1 MPAAGRA
8 AAVNAPGDSEASPPA
23 PRLVDMTSDVFVELD
38 DRGVL
43 LDCNRRAEELLGW
56 RREELAGRGLVGLLD
71 DSADAEEVA
80 ARLAQLA
87 TDDAVGRPLQVVDLA
102 LRARDGRRVVVEGQA
117 WAEEVDGRLV
127 VRAFV
132 QDVTSRRASEEA
144 LARAYLRDALTGLP
158 SRTMFTYHLSYA
170 LARQRAEGTGV
181 AVLLVDLD
189 RFQAVNESFGHH
201 VGDEVL
207 VEVASRLAALVR
219 PRDVVG
225 RFGGDEFL
233 VLVEGP
239 GALEIARRTAGELL
253 EGLRAPVATTA
264 SEVFVAASVGIACAR
279 EGDDVTSVLG
289 GADTA
294 LGQAKRRGGARV
306 ELFDPGMRSG
316 ALTRMHTETSLHR
329 ALERGE
335 LEVYFQPVLSV
346 VDRRV
351 VGAEALVR
359 WRHPAHG
366 LLLPGEFMEAAEES
380 GLIVPIGALVL
391 ESATRRFGE
400 WAADSRATGTSGL
413 GFVEVNLSARQLA
426 DPRVVDMVGASLA
439 SSGVAAERLVLEI
452 TESAL
457 MVDPD
462 TALGVLRRL
471 KRLGVRLALDDFGT
485 GFSSLSYLRRFP
497 LDVLKVDKSFVA
509 DLLTSPE
516 DEVIVATV
524 VTLAHTLGLEVVAE
538 GVETEG
544 QLWALESMGCDYY
557 QGFLCAP
564 AVSFDELLGLVERA
578 LPERG

>member
-1 MPAAGRA
+1 MSVPDGEAAPEAGPH
-8 AAVNAPGDSEASPPA
+8 AV
-23 PRLVDMTSDVFVELD
+23 RLVDMTSDAFVELD
-38 DRGVL
+38 ARGVL
-43 LDCNRRAEELLGW
+43 LDGNRRAEELLGFG
-56 RREELAGRGLVGLLD
+56 REELLGRSLVDLLD
-71 DSADAEEVA
+71 DPADAAEVVARVAELA
-80 ARLAQLA
+80 AAGV
-87 TDDAVGRPLQVVDLA
+87 TGRPVRVAELA
-102 LRARDGRRVVVEGQA
+102 LRARDGGRVVVEGQA
-117 WAEEVDGRLV
+117 WAEEVGGRVV

-132 QDVTSRRASEEA
+132 QDVTSRQASEEA

-170 LARQRAEGTGV
+170 LARQRAEGTGL
-181 AVLLVDLD
+181 ALLLVDLD

-207 VEVASRLAALVR
+207 VEVASRLAGLVR
-219 PRDVVG
+219 PRDVIG

-239 GALEIARRTAGELL
+239 EALEVAHRTAQELL
-253 EGLRAPVATTA
+253 EGLRAPIVTTA
-264 SEVFVAASVGIACAR
+264 SEVFVSASVGIACAR
-279 EGDDVTSVLG
+279 EGEDVTSVL
-289 GADTA
+289 ADADSA
-294 LGQAKRRGGARV
+294 LGHAKRRGGARV

-329 ALERGE
+329 ALERQE
-335 LEVYFQPVLSV
+335 LEVFFQPVLSV

-359 WRHPAHG
+359 WRHPVHG
-366 LLLPGEFMEAAEES
+366 LLLPTEFMEAAEES
-380 GLIVPIGALVL
+380 GLIVPIGAFVL
-391 ESATRRFGE
+391 ESATRRF
-400 WAADSRATGTSGL
+400 ADWSPGSRGAGTTGP
-413 GFVEVNLSARQLA
+413 GFLEVNLSARQLA
-426 DPRVVDMVGASLA
+426 DPRVVDMVAASLLD
-439 SSGVAAERLVLEI
+439 SGVAAERLVLEI

-462 TALGVLRRL
+462 AALGVLRRL

-564 AVSFDELLGLVERA
+564 AVSFDELLALVERA
-578 LPERG
+578 LPERA